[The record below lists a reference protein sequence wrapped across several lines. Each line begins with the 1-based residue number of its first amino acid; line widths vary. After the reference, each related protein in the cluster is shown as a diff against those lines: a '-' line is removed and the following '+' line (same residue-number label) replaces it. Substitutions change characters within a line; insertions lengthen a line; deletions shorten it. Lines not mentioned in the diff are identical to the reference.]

1 MLADFI
7 VFLATATPALSA
19 TLLIAGWICSG
30 IRPWICSGAAR
41 ATLDQH
47 RYGFGRVNATH
58 VRTDIKRSGVALNT
72 RTSCSAPVGSTN

>member
-7 VFLATATPALSA
+7 VFLAAATPALSP
-19 TLLIAGWICSG
+19 TLPHSWLDLFWH
-30 IRPWICSGAAR
+30 P
-41 ATLDQH
+41 TLDLLRGARDFGQH

-58 VRTDIKRSGVALNT
+58 VRTDIKRSGAALNT